1 LKRWVLSF
9 QAFLRLNISLRS
21 AQDKGD
27 IAMEDFYIL
36 TLSMLLFPNFARM
49 PKVSQK
55 SFQDAQEFFLDPFN
69 GFLIVPGDF
78 TGCLINVKVAL
89 I

>member
-36 TLSMLLFPNFARM
+36 TLSMLLFPNFVLM

-55 SFQDAQEFFLDPFN
+55 SFQDAQEFFS
-69 GFLIVPGDF
+69 
-78 TGCLINVKVAL
+78 
-89 I
+89 